1 MMLPETYNNLGV
13 ILVSTRINELLQE
26 VQKLP
31 YEELIVLHK
40 AIIAQIATPLRNP
53 EEMFDDWNDSEVDK
67 AYAELIR

>member
-31 YEELIVLHK
+31 YEE
-40 AIIAQIATPLRNP
+40 ATPLRNP
-53 EEMFDDWNDSEVDK
+53 EEMFDDWNDAEVDK
-67 AYAELIR
+67 AYGDLMR

>member
-1 MMLPETYNNLGV
+1 MLLPSEYNGLEV
-13 ILVSTRINELLQE
+13 ILMSTKINELLQE

-31 YEELIVLHK
+31 YEELIVLYK

-67 AYAELIR
+67 AYCL